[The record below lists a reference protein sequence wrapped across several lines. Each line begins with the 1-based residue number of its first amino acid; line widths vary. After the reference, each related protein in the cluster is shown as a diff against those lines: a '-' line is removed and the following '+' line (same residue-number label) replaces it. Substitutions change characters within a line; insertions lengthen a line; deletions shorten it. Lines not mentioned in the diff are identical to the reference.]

1 MSLSSA
7 SSLLSL
13 SSSSCSSSSSS
24 SSSSST
30 GYMTKVK
37 QLNRESKWTVAV
49 FTSDDVLPMGI
60 ISLFFVAMLFSFIKE
75 YSLESSQKL

>member
-1 MSLSSA
+1 
-7 SSLLSL
+7 
-13 SSSSCSSSSSS
+13 
-24 SSSSST
+24 
-30 GYMTKVK
+30 MTKVK